1 VNEPEIPTPGEGPTP
16 ERQSEGDARRAD
28 REAFERARSIF
39 VELCDLPAS
48 ERIAALD
55 RCCGGDAALRKA
67 VESLLA
73 MDRIDDDLLSDD
85 AVSQGIA
92 FGVDAHRHDEA
103 IPERIGGYRIL
114 RKLGDGGMGTVYEAE
129 QQDPQRIVA
138 IKTLQRWHASR
149 PMIRRFRQE
158 SQLLGRLQ
166 HPGIAHIYEASVH
179 NAGDG
184 SPPLPFF
191 AMELVRGVP
200 LHRHLEERN
209 LSVRERLA
217 LFLQIADAI
226 AYAHQRGIVH
236 RDLKPG
242 NILVTE
248 QGEPKVIDFG
258 IATSVDRE
266 ARRAQT
272 GQSTGQ
278 STGGSTGGSG
288 QGQPWTTLQTTPGQ
302 LVGTIPYM
310 SPEQFG
316 GDPTAVDVRTDVY
329 SLAVVLYEMLAGRL
343 PHDVRSLSLADAARS
358 VRDDSHPRLGSLIRD
373 CRGDLETIV
382 NKALEKEPGRRYPSV
397 GEFAADIRRYLEHQ
411 PISARSPSTLDQLAK
426 FTRRN
431 KPLVGGIVGIFLVLI
446 AGIISTTSFWWE
458 ARANLRS
465 QRWATYRATIEA
477 ASMAL
482 EQDDI
487 RGAREQLALSPPEL
501 RGWEWRLL
509 SRGLDQWESIIECGG
524 SLVGGLS
531 FLNDGR
537 SVVGVLEEGR
547 VCVWDIDRGTLI
559 RSCDVGM
566 PIVAVADAVAGD
578 VLAVAT
584 SGNEVVLINV
594 TTAEAIE
601 RIAVDEPPQ
610 SLALD
615 PEVRSIA
622 VGSSQR
628 LIVLDRSTRTVRWQH
643 DAKSMSRSAE
653 SVSRLA
659 VVRTELGDRLLA
671 SIARASSRAEQIV
684 WNLATGEETGRFR
697 TDDGRLPA
705 ALAPDGRTL
714 AVGAAARDLL
724 LIDLPSAE
732 IRARPTGDQDLT
744 RRIRFAPD
752 GSIVASISRD
762 GLVRVRDAR
771 DGRSV
776 AALQQPA
783 LPVGVDGLAFA
794 RDGERIATTDG
805 SHIYVWRIDNELAP
819 QLRGHRGF
827 AYTAT
832 FAGDSRTIASGSF
845 NDLTTRLWDALT
857 GESIAAF
864 PGVKEARDI
873 TFTDDDTIVVD
884 GAARLTI
891 DAATGEIRSRVR
903 DEAGRS
909 PRRASAIRADGST
922 LDATF
927 GFRRGGTIGR
937 PTQVRVTARVGDEDR
952 ELALLDHASPV
963 RCVAFAPQ
971 ARLLAVGCDEGTV
984 DVWDLSGPTRIRSL
998 DGHIA
1003 TVYSAAFSPDG
1014 TRLAT
1019 CGNDGALRLWDCD
1032 SWERVLDRRDHS
1044 SYVHSVRFSPD
1055 GTRIVTASGD
1065 GTLRLWDSIGKPQR
1079 LAERRAAEA
1088 TRDAAVRLVDR
1099 AMASSPIAEVANRLR
1114 SDEAIDGATRSAALR
1129 EVARRS
1135 SAKLGGSS

>member
-1 VNEPEIPTPGEGPTP
+1 MPGIPNPDGGPTS
-16 ERQSEGDARRAD
+16 ERQPEGDSRRAE

-39 VELCDLPAS
+39 VELCDLP
-48 ERIAALD
+48 ERERVAALE
-55 RCCGGDAALRKA
+55 RSCGEDAGLRKA

-73 MDRIDDDLLSDD
+73 MDRVHDDLLSDD
-85 AVSQGIA
+85 AVSAGIA
-92 FGVDAHRHDEA
+92 FGVDAHRYDEA

-200 LHRHLEERN
+200 LHRHLELHR
-209 LSVRERLA
+209 LSVRDRLA
-217 LFLQIADAI
+217 LFLQVADAI

-242 NILVTE
+242 NILVTDE
-248 QGEPKVIDFG
+248 GQPKVIDFG

-266 ARRAQT
+266 DLRSRTAEP
-272 GQSTGQ
+272 GQ
-278 STGGSTGGSG
+278 
-288 QGQPWTTLQTTPGQ
+288 WTTLRTSPGQ
-302 LVGTIPYM
+302 LVGTVPYM

-316 GDPTAVDVRTDVY
+316 GDPTAIDVRTDVY
-329 SLAVVLYEMLAGRL
+329 SLGVVLYEMLAGRL
-343 PHDVRSLSLADAARS
+343 PHDVRSLSLPDAARTI
-358 VRDDSHPRLGSLIRD
+358 RDDSHPRLGSVSRD

-397 GEFAADIRRYLEHQ
+397 IEFAADVRRYLEHQ
-411 PISARSPSTLDQLAK
+411 PISARSPSTFDQLAK

-431 KPLVGGIVGIFLVLI
+431 KPLVGGIVGTFLVLI

-458 ARANLRS
+458 ARANFRS

-482 EQDDI
+482 EQDDV

-501 RGWEWRLL
+501 RGWEWKFL
-509 SRGLDQWESIIECGG
+509 SRGLDQWESVVECDGE
-524 SLVGGLS
+524 LIGGLS
-531 FLNDGR
+531 FHGDGR
-537 SVVGVLEEGR
+537 SVAGVLADGR

-559 RSCDVGM
+559 RSCTLGA
-566 PIVAVADAVAGD
+566 PIVAIADAVAGD
-578 VLAVAT
+578 FLAVAT
-584 SGNEVVLINV
+584 SSNDVVLVNV
-594 TTAEAIE
+594 STAEAAE
-601 RIAVDEPPQ
+601 RFAVDEPPQ

-615 PEVRSIA
+615 PEGRSIV
-622 VGSSQR
+622 VGTNQR
-628 LIVLDRSTRTVRWQH
+628 LIVFDRATHAVRWQH
-643 DAKSMSRSAE
+643 AARSLSRGAE
-653 SVSRLA
+653 SVARVA
-659 VVRTELGDRLLA
+659 VVRTAHGDRLLA
-671 SIARASSRAEQIV
+671 SIARSSSRAEQV
-684 WNLATGEETGRFR
+684 VCDLATGEETGRFR
-697 TDDGRLPA
+697 TDDGRVPA
-705 ALAPDGRTL
+705 ALAPNGETL
-714 AVGAAARDLL
+714 AIGAAARDLL
-724 LIDLPSAE
+724 LVDLPSSE
-732 IRARPTGDQDLT
+732 IRARPTGDRKST

-752 GSIVASISRD
+752 GSLVASLSRD
-762 GLVRVRDAR
+762 GLVRVRDVG
-771 DGRSV
+771 DGRSI
-776 AALQQPA
+776 AALQQPVPPA
-783 LPVGVDGLAFA
+783 GVDGLAFD
-794 RDGERIATTDG
+794 REGRRLATTDG
-805 SHIYVWRIDNELAP
+805 SRIYVWRIGSELAP

-827 AYTAT
+827 AYSAS
-832 FAGDSRTIASGSF
+832 FASDSRTIASGSF

-891 DAATGEIRSRVR
+891 DAATGEIRSRER
-903 DEAGRS
+903 DEPWRR
-909 PRRASAIRADGST
+909 PRRESAIRADGST

-927 GFRRGGTIGR
+927 GFRRDGAFGQS
-937 PTQVRVTARVGDEDR
+937 TQVRVTARVGNAER
-952 ELALLDHASPV
+952 EVALLDHASPV
-963 RCVAFAPQ
+963 RAVAFAPQ
-971 ARLLAVGCDEGTV
+971 ARLLAVGCDDGLV
-984 DVWDLSGPTRIRSL
+984 DLWDPSGPTHIRSL
-998 DGHIA
+998 EGHVG
-1003 TVYSAAFSPDG
+1003 TVYSVAFSPDG

-1032 SWERVLDRRDHS
+1032 SWERVLDRRDHR

-1055 GTRIVTASGD
+1055 GSRIVTASGD
-1065 GTLRLWDSIGKPQR
+1065 GTLRLWDSVGKPQR
-1079 LAERRAAEA
+1079 LAERRVAEG
-1088 TRDAAVRLVDR
+1088 TRDAAVRLVES
-1099 AMASSPIAEVANRLR
+1099 AVSAHPIADVAHHLR
-1114 SDEAIDGATRSAALR
+1114 SDEALDGATRTAALR
-1129 EVARRS
+1129 EIARRS
-1135 SAKLGGSS
+1135 SAQRGDVP